1 MDYSTGYNP
10 TTGEDDKLPIDT
22 FTIETLEDDDH
33 PGNLSIES
41 GGDSEHDQLPNVEEY
56 KAANDIGAQ
65 GRRPKTV
72 WLVIFGVI
80 TLISL
85 GITGIV
91 AATKK
96 KDTPKDLTG
105 RTKEVEEF
113 LFNNGVSTMP
123 QLKQVG
129 TVQQLAAAFVAD
141 GDALQMPLT
150 TDTAQRFVERYVLA
164 LFYFNFGGAEWAY
177 NLKFLSGRDH
187 CEWFDDFTNKKGDI
201 IRMGVQCN
209 ENGFVQHL
217 NLGKGLRAVEH
228 ASIFLFE

>member
-10 TTGEDDKLPIDT
+10 TTGEDDKPPMDT

-41 GGDSEHDQLPNVEEY
+41 GGESEHDQLPSVEAY
-56 KAANDIGAQ
+56 KAANDIGSQ
-65 GRRPKTV
+65 GRRPRTV
-72 WLVIFGVI
+72 WLIIFGVVV
-80 TLISL
+80 LISL
-85 GITGIV
+85 CITGIV

-96 KDTPKDLTG
+96 KDAPKDLSG

-129 TVQQLAAAFVAD
+129 TVQQLAAAFVGD

-150 TDTAQRFVERYVLA
+150 TDTAQRFVERYVLT
-164 LFYFNFGGAEWAY
+164 LIYFNFGGPEWAY

-187 CEWFDDFTNKKGDI
+187 CEWFDDFTNQKGDI

-209 ENGFVQHL
+209 EDGLVQHL
-217 NLGKGLRAVEH
+217 NLGECLRPAEL
-228 ASIFLFE
+228 AYISLFR